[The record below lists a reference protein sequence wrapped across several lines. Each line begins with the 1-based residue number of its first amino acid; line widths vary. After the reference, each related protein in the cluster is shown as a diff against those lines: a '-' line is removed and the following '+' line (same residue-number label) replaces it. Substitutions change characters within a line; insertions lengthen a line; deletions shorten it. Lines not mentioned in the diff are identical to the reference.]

1 MSRQGRIQSG
11 TGVYHVMMRGINRQ
25 QIFESEEDNKHM
37 LYVLSNLQLQYSPDG
52 TPLPSPTCTIY
63 AYCLMGNHFHLL
75 IQERAWTISEIIKS
89 LASSY
94 VYYFNKQHQRI
105 GHLFQDRFKSEP
117 VNDMTY
123 FITLLRYIHQNPVK
137 AGIVSDAKDYPC
149 SSWCEYLC
157 PDKEENICNT
167 RATLR
172 RISLEDLSTL
182 VNQPL
187 SEECQCIDIDTS
199 DIRKMTVHTDES
211 VRQEILCLSQCQ
223 SIAEFQRE
231 DIGKR
236 KEICRIMKERG
247 AGVRQL
253 SRITGISLGTI
264 SKC

>member
-1 MSRQGRIQSG
+1 MPRQGRIQSG

-25 QIFESEEDNKHM
+25 QIFESEEDNRHM
-37 LYVLSNLQLQYSPDG
+37 LYILSNLHLQYSPEG
-52 TPLPSPTCTIY
+52 TPLSSPTCTIY
-63 AYCLMGNHFHLL
+63 AYCLMGNHFHLP
-75 IQERAWTISEIIKS
+75 IQERAWTIGEIIKS

-94 VYYFNKQHQRI
+94 VYYFNKKYQRI

-117 VNDMTY
+117 VNDMSY
-123 FITLLRYIHQNPVK
+123 FVTLLRYIHQNPVK
-137 AGIVSDAKDYPC
+137 AGIVSDARDYPW

-157 PDKEENICNT
+157 PDKEKNICNT

-172 RISLEDLSTL
+172 RISLDDLAAL

-187 SEECQCIDIDTS
+187 ADNCTCIDIDEA
-199 DIRKMTVHTDES
+199 DIHAKSVHTDES
-211 VRQEILCLSQCQ
+211 VRQEILRLSQCQ
-223 SIAEFQRE
+223 SIAEFQRKA
-231 DIGKR
+231 IGER

>member
-1 MSRQGRIQSG
+1 MPRQGRIQSG

-25 QIFESEEDNKHM
+25 QIFESEEDNRHM
-37 LYVLSNLQLQYSPDG
+37 LYILSDLHLQYSPEG
-52 TPLPSPTCTIY
+52 TPLPSATCTIY
-63 AYCLMGNHFHLL
+63 AYCLMGNHFHLP
-75 IQERAWTISEIIKS
+75 IQERAWTIGEIIKS

-94 VYYFNKQHQRI
+94 VYYFNKKYQRI
-105 GHLFQDRFKSEP
+105 GHIFQDRFKSEP
-117 VNDMTY
+117 VNDMSY
-123 FITLLRYIHQNPVK
+123 FVTLLRYIHHNPVK
-137 AGIVSDAKDYPC
+137 AGIVSDARDYPW

-172 RISLEDLSTL
+172 RISLEDLSAL
-182 VNQPL
+182 VNQRP
-187 SEECQCIDIDTS
+187 SDEYQCIDIDDS

-211 VRQEILCLSQCQ
+211 VRKEIIWRSKCQ
-223 SIAEFQRE
+223 SIAEFQRK
-231 DIGKR
+231 DIGER
-236 KEICRIMKERG
+236 KEVCRIMKIRG

>member
-89 LASSY
+89 LASSC

-137 AGIVSDAKDYPC
+137 AGIVSDAKDYPW
-149 SSWCEYLC
+149 SSWREYLC

>member
-63 AYCLMGNHFHLL
+63 ANCLMGNHFHLL

-89 LASSY
+89 LASSC

-137 AGIVSDAKDYPC
+137 AGIVSDAKDYPW
-149 SSWCEYLC
+149 SSWREYLC

>member
-1 MSRQGRIQSG
+1 MPRQGRIQSG

-25 QIFESEEDNKHM
+25 QIFESEEDNRHM
-37 LYVLSNLQLQYSPDG
+37 LYILSNLHLQYSPDG
-52 TPLPSPTCTIY
+52 TPLSSPTCSIY

-75 IQERAWTISEIIKS
+75 IQERAWTIGEIIKS

-94 VYYFNKQHQRI
+94 VYYFNKKYQRI

-117 VNDMTY
+117 VNDMSY
-123 FITLLRYIHQNPVK
+123 FVTLLRYIHQNPVK
-137 AGIVSDAKDYPC
+137 AGIVSDAKDYPW
-149 SSWCEYLC
+149 SSWREYLC

-172 RISLEDLSTL
+172 RISLEDLSAL

-199 DIRKMTVHTDES
+199 DIRKMTVYTDES
-211 VRQEILCLSQCQ
+211 VRQKILCLSQCQ
-223 SIAEFQRE
+223 SIAEFQRK
-231 DIGKR
+231 DIGER
-236 KEICRIMKERG
+236 KEICRILKERG

>member
-1 MSRQGRIQSG
+1 MPRQGRIQSG

-37 LYVLSNLQLQYSPDG
+37 LYVLSNLHLQYSPDG

-94 VYYFNKQHQRI
+94 VYYFNKQYQRI

-137 AGIVSDAKDYPC
+137 AGIVSDAKDYPW
-149 SSWCEYLC
+149 SSWREYLC

>member
-1 MSRQGRIQSG
+1 MLKVNTRDWLSFIEHQFVNGACPPVHLTEMLKVN
-11 TGVYHVMMRGINRQ
+11 TG
-25 QIFESEEDNKHM
+25 DW
-37 LYVLSNLQLQYSPDG
+37 LSFTVAP
-52 TPLPSPTCTIY
+52 
-63 AYCLMGNHFHLL
+63 AR
-75 IQERAWTISEIIKS
+75 ERS
-89 LASSY
+89 LS
-94 VYYFNKQHQRI
+94 
-105 GHLFQDRFKSEP
+105 
-117 VNDMTY
+117 
-123 FITLLRYIHQNPVK
+123 
-137 AGIVSDAKDYPC
+137 PC
-149 SSWCEYLC
+149 S
-157 PDKEENICNT
+157 

-172 RISLEDLSTL
+172 RISLEDLSAL

-223 SIAEFQRE
+223 SIAEFQRK
-231 DIGKR
+231 DIGER

>member
-1 MSRQGRIQSG
+1 MPRQGRIQSG

-37 LYVLSNLQLQYSPDG
+37 LYVLSNLHLQYSPDG

-94 VYYFNKQHQRI
+94 VYYFNKQYQRI

-137 AGIVSDAKDYPC
+137 AGIVSDAKDYPW
-149 SSWCEYLC
+149 SSWREYLC

-172 RISLEDLSTL
+172 RINLEDLSTL

-211 VRQEILCLSQCQ
+211 VRQEILCFSQCQ
-223 SIAEFQRE
+223 SIAEFLRE

>member
-1 MSRQGRIQSG
+1 MPRQGRIQSG

-25 QIFESEEDNKHM
+25 QIFESEEDNRHM
-37 LYVLSNLQLQYSPDG
+37 LYILSNLHLQYSPEG
-52 TPLPSPTCTIY
+52 TPLPSATCTIY

-75 IQERAWTISEIIKS
+75 IQERAWTIGEIIKS

-94 VYYFNKQHQRI
+94 VYYFNKKYQRI

-117 VNDMTY
+117 VNDMNY
-123 FITLLRYIHQNPVK
+123 FVTLLRYIYQNPVK
-137 AGIVSDAKDYPC
+137 AGIVSDAKDYPW
-149 SSWCEYLC
+149 SSWREYLC

-172 RISLEDLSTL
+172 RISLEDLSAL